1 MGTAGRGRGIDPIGR
16 VPAVADRGLTAT
28 DILRYAIPAATS
40 WALSTLG
47 GHLAPHPSPAP
58 TEPPSGWVR
67 AGSPAADYAVG
78 VDHGTAH
85 TGHASGFVRSAR
97 ARPAGAGAL
106 MQVLDAGEHRGR
118 RLRLSAWVR
127 TRKVRGR
134 AGVWM
139 RVDGAEP
146 GRVLA
151 ADDMSSRPI
160 TGTSEWTRYEVV
172 LDVAPEA
179 ATIAFGLLL
188 EGPGRAWIDDVAL
201 EDVDASVPLTGG
213 PVAPP
218 SRASPDNPGFER

>member
-1 MGTAGRGRGIDPIGR
+1 MAAS
-16 VPAVADRGLTAT
+16 PAVPEGRLTAS

-47 GHLAPHPSPAP
+47 GHVAPHSPPAP
-58 TEPPSGWVR
+58 LEPPSGWVR
-67 AGSPAADYAVG
+67 AGPTDDYTVG
-78 VDHGTAH
+78 VDHKVAH
-85 TGHASGFVRSAR
+85 TGHASGYLRSAR
-97 ARPAGAGAL
+97 AHPAGAGAL

-118 RLRLSAWVR
+118 RVRLRAWVR
-127 TRKVRGR
+127 ASKVRGR

-146 GRVLA
+146 GHVLA

-160 TGTSEWTRYEVV
+160 TGTSDWAPFEVV

-201 EDVDASVPLTGG
+201 EDVDASVPVTGG
-213 PVAPP
+213 PVPPP
-218 SRASPDNPGFER
+218 SRASPDNLGFER